1 MTRFVLT
8 TLPDEAT
15 AADIVHKLVAEKI
28 AACGTIVPGARSIY
42 NWKGSIEE
50 AKEVVV
56 IFKIPKANFSSF
68 EKELREIHP
77 YEVPE
82 IVAFDPAAVCHAYAD
97 WIVSSCA
104 SGD

>member
-1 MTRFVLT
+1 
-8 TLPDEAT
+8 
-15 AADIVHKLVAEKI
+15 
-28 AACGTIVPGARSIY
+28 
-42 NWKGSIEE
+42 
-50 AKEVVV
+50 V

-104 SGD
+104 AGE

>member
-1 MTRFVLT
+1 MTRFVIT

-15 AADIVHKLVAEKI
+15 AADIVRKLVSEKT

-42 NWKGSIEE
+42 NWKGSVEE
-50 AKEVVV
+50 AAEVVV
-56 IFKIPKANFSSF
+56 IFKIPKANFSTF
-68 EKELREIHP
+68 EKALRAIHP

-82 IVAFDPAAVCHAYAD
+82 IVAFDPAAVCHAYAE

-104 SGD
+104 QAE